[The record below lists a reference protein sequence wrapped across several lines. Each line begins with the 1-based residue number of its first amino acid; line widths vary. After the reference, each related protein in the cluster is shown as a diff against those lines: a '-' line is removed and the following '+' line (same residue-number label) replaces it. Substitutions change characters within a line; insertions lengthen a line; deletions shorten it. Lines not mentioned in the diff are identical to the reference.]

1 MTETCGFAWRIP
13 GRGPAR
19 QKIADKAQRVALPK
33 AGGTLVWYFAA
44 SLFRFKHVYHTERP
58 HSSLGDV
65 PPAAFRSEFEARSR
79 EKGLRFSGC
88 SPIFGGWICGA

>member
-1 MTETCGFAWRIP
+1 MANPWSRP
-13 GRGPAR
+13 YVP
-19 QKIADKAQRVALPK
+19 KIADKAQGVALPT
-33 AGGTLVWYFAA
+33 ASGTLVWYFAA

-79 EKGLRFSGC
+79 EKGLQF
-88 SPIFGGWICGA
+88 